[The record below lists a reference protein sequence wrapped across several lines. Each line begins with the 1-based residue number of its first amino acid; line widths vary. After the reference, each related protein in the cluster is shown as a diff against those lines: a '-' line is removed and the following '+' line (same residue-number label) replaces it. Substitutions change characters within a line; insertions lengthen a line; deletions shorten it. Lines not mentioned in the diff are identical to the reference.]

1 MPREGIRPEKLA
13 FEIEKQLK
21 EYTDE
26 IKETVWDI
34 AMDVSEDAVKRLK
47 EESPKGRQ
55 SGKYAKSWARTTDRN
70 GIIIHAGRGEYR
82 LTHLLE
88 KGHALKRGGRKVG
101 KSPAYPH
108 IEKVEKECV
117 EQYVEEIER
126 TLGQ

>member
-47 EESPKGRQ
+47 EK
-55 SGKYAKSWARTTDRN
+55 
-70 GIIIHAGRGEYR
+70 IM
-82 LTHLLE
+82 
-88 KGHALKRGGRKVG
+88 
-101 KSPAYPH
+101 
-108 IEKVEKECV
+108 
-117 EQYVEEIER
+117 
-126 TLGQ
+126 

>member
-47 EESPKGRQ
+47 EESPKGRR
-55 SGKYAKSWARTTDRN
+55 SGKYHYSCWERRISADPSSRKGACIEKRGKKSW
-70 GIIIHAGRGEYR
+70 
-82 LTHLLE
+82 E
-88 KGHALKRGGRKVG
+88 K
-101 KSPAYPH
+101 SSISTY
-108 IEKVEKECV
+108 
-117 EQYVEEIER
+117 
-126 TLGQ
+126 